1 MDVYVHRAVSVT
13 VKHRFINSESL
24 NSESPFWVTHIIIKE
39 DGVAIPHVIKLFS
52 NGIEKLIIQEE
63 K

>member
-1 MDVYVHRAVSVT
+1 MDVHVHQVESVK
-13 VKHRFINSESL
+13 VKHHFI
-24 NSESPFWVTHIIIKE
+24 NSESPFWVTHIVIKE

-52 NGIEKLIIQEE
+52 NGDKLIIQEE

>member
-13 VKHRFINSESL
+13 VKHHFI
-24 NSESPFWVTHIIIKE
+24 NSESPFWVTHITIDE
-39 DGVAIPHVIKLFS
+39 EGVKPPHVIKLFS

-63 K
+63 GKNG

>member
-1 MDVYVHRAVSVT
+1 MDVHVHRVVSVA
-13 VKHRFINSESL
+13 VKTYRIESET
-24 NSESPFWVTHIIIKE
+24 PFWVTKITINE
-39 DGVAIPHVIKLFS
+39 EGVNLPHVIKLFT